1 MSPLCL
7 ATICFEQVTPEETYE
22 TGNDGGG
29 CKRDACLSVSVV
41 YFYVF
46 GGFVVGLAGELTLVF
61 DRIREDS
68 VGWLVRHA

>member
-1 MSPLCL
+1 MNPLCL

-22 TGNDGGG
+22 TGNDGGD

-46 GGFVVGLAGELTLVF
+46 RGFVGGEATLVF

-68 VGWLVRHA
+68 VGWLVRYG